1 MSRIEEAEQRL
12 HSAILRL
19 ENALASYEERGVLS
33 SESEAKLRERIV
45 ETEAERNSI
54 ATRMDNVVL
63 KLDKTIERLRNV
75 LRE

>member
-19 ENALASYEERGVLS
+19 ENALASYEGKGVLKV
-33 SESEAKLRERIV
+33 ESEAKLRERVVQI
-45 ETEAERNSI
+45 EAERNSI